1 MILVFVC
8 GVLTGLILALVAMYV
23 AAKLQQAHVTEG
35 HMGNQ
40 ELLDLIRQQN
50 MLFNSYRY
58 VDKAY
63 KLS

>member
-1 MILVFVC
+1 MILVFVR

-58 VDKAY
+58 VDKS
-63 KLS
+63 L

>member
-58 VDKAY
+58 VDKS
-63 KLS
+63 L